1 VQVYQQIHQ
10 MMTRDI
16 HGRLCMGLVD
26 INIDVFRIV
35 KDGVQG
41 SVVGDNNP
49 ALLILSLVLDSLW
62 NFPYNE

>member
-1 VQVYQQIHQ
+1 

>member
-1 VQVYQQIHQ
+1 

-16 HGRLCMGLVD
+16 HGRLCMVITD
-26 INIDVFRIV
+26 VEVDVFRII

-49 ALLILSLVLDSLW
+49 ALLVLNLALDSLW
-62 NFPYNE
+62 DFPYNE